1 MRHTGQARKDG
12 LASNEQSL
20 TAAAAVPASQQAT
33 VNSAAACGRGPTALT
48 SRRTQIGSLER
59 QTQSLI
65 ACGYKT
71 TASGRDRHVT
81 PEYSQ
86 ASANMVTP
94 SSLFTSNFR
103 CIT

>member
-1 MRHTGQARKDG
+1 MRLIGQARKDG

-20 TAAAAVPASQQAT
+20 TAAAAVPASQRLT

-48 SRRTQIGSLER
+48 SRRTTIGRLER

-81 PEYSQ
+81 PEFCQ

-94 SSLFTSNFR
+94 SRVFNFR
-103 CIT
+103 CII